1 MHKKTLSVVLCLA
14 MLLSMFAMMPA
25 NAAITD
31 ETNTGAQ
38 TNALPAGARTVESP
52 DDFSWDNANVYF
64 LLTDRFYNGNTSND
78 HSYGRATDASG
89 NALSGWQSCPGTFHG
104 GDFAGITKKLEE
116 GYFDKLG
123 VNAIWISAPYE
134 QIHGYVTTGDG
145 FDFAHYSYHGYY
157 VLDYTEPDKN
167 FGTKAEFKT
176 MVETAHK
183 HGVRVV
189 CDIVMNHAGYNTV
202 KDMIEFNFGTF
213 KDQNAAKSYMYK
225 LNGCKGLHD
234 HVNYSATTSDWGR
247 WWGSSW
253 IRSGLPGYSEQKG
266 SDLTD
271 CLAGLPDFR
280 TESGSKVSIPTF
292 LKNKWTKEGTLSTKN
307 SKFGTSN
314 TVSDFISS
322 WLADWVETY
331 GIDGFRCDTAKHV
344 EMASWK
350 KLKTK
355 CSAALK
361 KWRQNNPTATGA
373 NWDED
378 FWMTGEHWDHKLD
391 KDGYY
396 SNGFDSMINFSFS
409 GAGVPDK
416 NGIGGTYQN
425 YANAINNDPNFN
437 VLTYISS
444 HDTNLARGDMYWQ
457 GSAFQLLP
465 GGIQPFYGDESG
477 RKLVSNMNS
486 DAWGAGHC
494 LRSDMNWNS
503 MDNNLLAHWQKVGTF
518 RRNHVAVGAGK
529 HATVSASSGYA
540 FSRRY
545 DDGVTTDEII
555 AVIGANNNTN
565 VDITVSSIWGN
576 GTIVT
581 NAYDG
586 KTAEVKNGKVTFNSG
601 AHGTILL
608 EGPRSTISMSL
619 NGKTL
624 FKDTEKY
631 TTVTVSL
638 RGADYAMAS
647 INGGTA
653 FRVTN
658 GSTFKVGENVTVPA
672 NEKSVD
678 IVVKMT
684 ASNSEET
691 LEKSFTFTKKN
702 SSMSTTVY
710 FDNSSYNWGS
720 TIYAYIYDDSS
731 SEVKENAAWPGK
743 AMSVDSATGYYY
755 VDVPD
760 DPDDLT
766 NGKVIFS
773 GSGGRYPAEMEP
785 GLPIGGQDMIFMAGN
800 KWVSYP
806 PGNLPSNPTK
816 PTTTQPDPSTTTT
829 VYFRNSGFSNPTI
842 YCWKKNT
849 EENVQAWP
857 GSSMQ
862 KYKDN
867 VYKFTFS
874 NKYNCCIF
882 SDNGGNKT
890 DDLDIPGNN
899 YIYSNGSWSKYAD
912 AEVVTTPT
920 SATVPTQPGP
930 SVTVL
935 IGDANQDSQIT
946 IKDATSVQYHAASL
960 RTLTGAAFHAAD
972 ANQDGD
978 VSIKDATMIQYYVAQ
993 MKNNNSK
1000 CGQTKTIGG
1009 GNTPTQPQTQP
1020 TAATTPTTPTQGGSD
1035 PNKVYFRNDA
1045 RWSPVKAYFWSDD
1058 NLQMMSWP
1066 GNNMQSEGNNIYSAT
1081 IPAGANHVIFT
1092 KGDDSGKTPDLD
1104 LQAGRMYANGS
1115 WMDVPSN
1122 TNPPQP
1128 GGKVYFRNSANWS
1141 PVKAYFW
1148 SDDEPQMMSWP
1159 GNDMTSEGGNVY
1171 SAEIPAGAT
1180 KVIFTKGD
1188 DSGKTAD
1195 LDLQAGQIYDN
1206 GSWSSYSG

>member
-1 MHKKTLSVVLCLA
+1 MQKKTLSVVLCLA
-14 MLLSMFAMMPA
+14 MLLSMFTVISA
-25 NAAITD
+25 NAATPKED
-31 ETNTGAQ
+31 QAGAQ
-38 TNALPAGARTVESP
+38 TTAQPIGARTVESP

-78 HSYGRATDASG
+78 HSYGRATDSSG
-89 NALSGWQSCPGTFHG
+89 KALSGWQSCPGTFHG
-104 GDFAGITKKLEE
+104 GDFAGVTKKLEE

-167 FGTKAEFKT
+167 FGTKEEFKKL
-176 MVETAHK
+176 VDTAHK

-189 CDIVMNHAGYNTV
+189 CDIVMNHAGYNTI

-213 KDQNAAKSYMYK
+213 KDQNTAKSYMYK
-225 LNGCKGLHD
+225 LNGCKGLHSY
-234 HVNYSATTSDWGR
+234 VNYEATASDWGR

-253 IRSGLPGYSEQKG
+253 IRSGLPGYSQQGG

-271 CLAGLPDFR
+271 CLSGLPDFR
-280 TESGSKVSIPTF
+280 TESGSKVSVPTF
-292 LKNKWTKEGTLSTKN
+292 LQSKWSREGTLSTKN

-331 GIDGFRCDTAKHV
+331 GVDGFRCDTAKHV

-355 CSAALK
+355 CVAALK
-361 KWRQNNPTATGA
+361 KWRQKNPTAVGA

-378 FWMTGEHWDHKLD
+378 FWMTGEHW
-391 KDGYY
+391 GYGLGKGEY
-396 SNGFDSMINFSFS
+396 FNNGFDSMINFSFS
-409 GAGVPDK
+409 GVGVPDK

-425 YANAINNDPNFN
+425 YANTINNDPNYN
-437 VLTYISS
+437 ALTYISS

-457 GSAFQLLP
+457 GSAFQLMP

-477 RKLVSNMNS
+477 RKLVSMNF
-486 DAWGAGHC
+486 DGNGGAGHC

-518 RRNHVAVGAGK
+518 RKNHVAVGAGK

-576 GTIVT
+576 GTTVT

-586 KTAEVKNGKVTFNSG
+586 KTAVVQNGKVTFNSG

-608 EGPRSTISMSL
+608 EGPRSSISMSL
-619 NGKTL
+619 NGKNP

-647 INGGTA
+647 IDGGTP

-672 NEKSVD
+672 DSKGVD

-684 ASNSEET
+684 ATNSEET

-702 SSMSTTVY
+702 SSMVTTVY

-720 TIYAYIYDDSS
+720 SINAYIYDDSS

-743 AMSVDSATGYYY
+743 AMSYDSSLKLFYIE
-755 VDVPD
+755 VPES
-760 DPDDLT
+760 PDDLT

-773 GSGGRYPAEMEP
+773 GSNGRYPGEMEP
-785 GLPIGGQDMIFMAGN
+785 GLPIGGQDMILKAN
-800 KWVSYP
+800 YKWEPYGTITP
-806 PGNLPSNPTK
+806 TTTPTK
-816 PTTTQPDPSTTTT
+816 PT
-829 VYFRNSGFSNPTI
+829 SGTEPT
-842 YCWKKNT
+842 
-849 EENVQAWP
+849 
-857 GSSMQ
+857 
-862 KYKDN
+862 
-867 VYKFTFS
+867 
-874 NKYNCCIF
+874 
-882 SDNGGNKT
+882 
-890 DDLDIPGNN
+890 
-899 YIYSNGSWSKYAD
+899 
-912 AEVVTTPT
+912 
-920 SATVPTQPGP
+920 
-930 SVTVL
+930 VTVL
-935 IGDANQDSQIT
+935 IGDATMDNSIT
-946 IKDATSVQYHAASL
+946 IKDATTVQYHAASL
-960 RTLTGAAFHAAD
+960 RALTGAGYYAAD
-972 ANQDGD
+972 SNQDGSI
-978 VSIKDATMIQYYVAQ
+978 SIKDATMIQYYAAQ
-993 MKNNNSK
+993 MKNKNSH
-1000 CGQTKTIGG
+1000 CGEYKTITLSGIEQE
-1009 GNTPTQPQTQP
+1009 TTKPQSTTQP
-1020 TAATTPTTPTQGGSD
+1020 TTATQKPDS
-1035 PNKVYFRNDA
+1035 NVVYFQNNA
-1045 RWSPVKAYFWSDD
+1045 NWNPVKAYFWSDR
-1058 NLQMMSWP
+1058 NLQMMPWP
-1066 GNNMQSEGNNIYSAT
+1066 GNDMQSEGNNIYSAT
-1081 IPAGANHVIFT
+1081 IPSGANHVIFTKGDDSGKTADLDLIAGKMFAGNSWVDLPSNNPDQPQSGKVYFRNSPNWSPVKAYFWSDSNLQMMSWPGNDMKSEGGNVYSADIPSGANHVIFT

-1104 LQAGRMYANGS
+1104 LQAG
-1115 WMDVPSN
+1115 
-1122 TNPPQP
+1122 
-1128 GGKVYFRNSANWS
+1128 
-1141 PVKAYFW
+1141 
-1148 SDDEPQMMSWP
+1148 
-1159 GNDMTSEGGNVY
+1159 
-1171 SAEIPAGAT
+1171 
-1180 KVIFTKGD
+1180 
-1188 DSGKTAD
+1188 
-1195 LDLQAGQIYDN
+1195 QIYDN
-1206 GSWSSYSG
+1206 GVWSNYNG